1 MKSIAIDPQS
11 NTFIRENGRMR
22 YTKDELEHL
31 VLVVRHELSL
41 FLGEWFMDNTK
52 GIPYQPK
59 SARKSNH
66 RVLLETALRTKITS
80 ITGVKRLTEFTP
92 RYDKRE
98 RLLEVEFSAET
109 DFGTL
114 KSSWNNEGALP

>member
-1 MKSIAIDPQS
+1 
-11 NTFIRENGRMR
+11 MR

-31 VLVVRHELSL
+31 TLTVRHELSL

-52 GIPYQPK
+52 GIPYLPTSSRK
-59 SARKSNH
+59 SAH
-66 RVLLETALRTKITS
+66 RVLLETAIRTKITS
-80 ITGVKRLTEFTP
+80 IKGIKRLTQFTP

-98 RLLEVEFSAET
+98 RLLQVSFLAET

-114 KSSWNNEGALP
+114 KSSWDNEGVAP